1 MMKKM
6 RKAHIIATAGL
17 VGILTIGNTFVSFA
31 DTRTTDISDY
41 VDIDGVS
48 VTVPEDMLVTDVPSF
63 LNVRLEPNSSS
74 EVIAKLEIG
83 QSVEVVEYLE
93 DWVKV
98 KVGDMEGYVYTD
110 YTLSGKKMGKYI
122 ANNFDLFKK
131 TVKQQEYGFKPVYK
145 TKKAAKENVAEF
157 TIKGKMNTDAMVYCT
172 KSKDDVIKDQILEL
186 QKCIVKKSGDGLRF
200 RSLPSE
206 NKGEILDSFEA
217 GDRIDFVAYE
227 NEDWV
232 KVKKDGL
239 IGYVARKYVR
249 VEWVEEPVS
258 NIYSQVEKGDKVTIT
273 DVKNSWVEIEDENGI
288 KGYVKRK
295 YVDLKV
301 KTTKEDKELLGYMEN
316 DVCYELVSVND
327 KVSKVILADGT
338 EGYTLSEG
346 LKVEVLLDS
355 PEVTYVEPEVPTAEK
370 YDIDLKDQ
378 KISKERKEIVK
389 FALKFVGNPY
399 VWGGTSLTKGAD
411 CSGFTQQVLKH
422 AGINISRTSYQ
433 QANDGEEIDFEDL
446 RAGDLIFYWNN
457 EAGRIGHVAM
467 YIGDGKIVH
476 ASSRKTGIKV
486 SNWNYRT
493 PYMAV
498 NVIGD

>member
-1 MMKKM
+1 MKKM
-6 RKAHIIATAGL
+6 KKAHIIATAGL
-17 VGILTIGNTFVSFA
+17 VGILTIGNTFISLA
-31 DTRTTDISDY
+31 DTKYTDISNY
-41 VDIDGVS
+41 VGIEGVN
-48 VTVPEDMLVTDVPSF
+48 VTVPENMLVTDVPSF

-74 EVIAKLEIG
+74 EIIAELEVG
-83 QSVEVVEYLE
+83 QSVEVVEYLD

-122 ANNFDLFKK
+122 ANNLDLFKK
-131 TVKQQEYGFKPVYK
+131 IAKQQGYAYQPVYK
-145 TKKAAKENVAEF
+145 TKKAAKEHIAEYVV
-157 TIKGKMNTDAMVYCT
+157 KGKINTDTMVYYT
-172 KSKDDVIKDQILEL
+172 KSQNDVIEDQIVEL
-186 QKCIVKKSGDGLRF
+186 QKCIVKKSGEGLRF
-200 RSLPSE
+200 RSKPDE
-206 NKGEILDSFEA
+206 DKGKILDNLKA
-217 GDRIDFVAYE
+217 GDTIDFIAYE
-227 NEDWV
+227 NDDWV

-249 VEWVEEPVS
+249 VEWVEEPIS
-258 NIYSQVEKGDKVTIT
+258 NIYSQVKKDDKVTVISM
-273 DVKNSWVEIEDENGI
+273 KNSWVEIEDENGVR
-288 KGYVKRK
+288 GYVKRK
-295 YVDLKV
+295 YVDTTV
-301 KTTKEDKELLGYMEN
+301 KTTKEDEELLGYMEN
-316 DVCYELVSVND
+316 NVSYELENIDD
-327 KVSKVILADGT
+327 KVAKVIIADGV
-338 EGYTLSEG
+338 EGYTLSDG
-346 LKVEVLLDS
+346 LKVEVLIDS
-355 PEVTYVEPEVPTAEK
+355 PEVTYVEPEVPTAEEF
-370 YDIDLKDQ
+370 DIDLKDV

-389 FALKFVGNPY
+389 FALQFVGNPY

-422 AGINISRTSYQ
+422 ASINISRTSYQ

-457 EAGRIGHVAM
+457 ELGRIGHVAM

-486 SNWNYRT
+486 SQWNYRT